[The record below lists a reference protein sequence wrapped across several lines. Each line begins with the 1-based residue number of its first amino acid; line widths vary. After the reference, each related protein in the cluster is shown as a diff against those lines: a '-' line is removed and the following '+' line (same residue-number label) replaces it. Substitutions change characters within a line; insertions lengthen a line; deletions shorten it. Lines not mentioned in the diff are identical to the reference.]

1 MSSGSATDT
10 PIAGNALRDEMEWL
24 EADGLGGFAS
34 GTATGVRTR
43 RYHALLL
50 TATTPPTGRMV
61 LVNGVEAW
69 VERGGR
75 AEFLT
80 RQRYGGEV
88 MTGGADIESFTH
100 KPWPTW
106 VYRLGD
112 GTRIEHQVFVPRGRT
127 CVVASWRVLGGED
140 GVTLCV
146 RPLLSGRDYHALHHE
161 NGAVAVGGEQDG
173 CVVRWSLY
181 PGVPYV
187 ACATT
192 GHYTPSP
199 DWYRGFSYSQER
211 DRGFEHTEDLASPGV
226 VHLDLSRGEG
236 LVVFGSGAD
245 GAAMRSGIQEKGV
258 SAVVAEWRA
267 AELSRRTGSTLDVAA
282 DAYIVQRG
290 SGTSIVA
297 GYPWFTDWGR
307 DAMISV
313 RGLCTARGRLEEA
326 AGILSAWGGVVSGGL
341 LPNRFPDA
349 PGDVVEYNSVDA
361 PLWYCVAAYELL
373 RAFRDRDGITPV
385 GLRGKL
391 TGVVHEIVTRYAT
404 GTAMGIGMDESD
416 GLLWS
421 GTPGTNLTW
430 MDARVRE
437 QPVTARIGKPVEV
450 QALWVHALCMAG
462 KSDARFKDLSR
473 VAQKSL
479 TAKFWNER
487 VGCLYDVIDL
497 DHRRGTADASIRP
510 NQVLAVG
517 GLPKSLLSPD
527 RAAAVVETIE
537 RELLTPVGLRS
548 LSPRDGAYRGR
559 YEGGPEQRDGVY
571 HQGTAWAWLMGPFAE
586 AWVRVRG
593 GTNEAKR
600 EARAKFLEPLLA
612 AGGLAGLGHVPEIA
626 DGDAPHA
633 PRGCPFQA
641 WSVAEALR
649 LDRVVL
655 APAVKATTRSAVGIG
670 RSAPAERAIDAAHAR
685 EGGAVWHGTG
695 ARR

>member
-1 MSSGSATDT
+1 M
-10 PIAGNALRDEMEWL
+10 AGDALREGMEWL

-34 GTATGVRTR
+34 GAATGVRTR

-69 VERGGR
+69 LERDGS

-80 RQRYGGEV
+80 RQRYGGGAV
-88 MTGGADIESFTH
+88 TGGADTESFTH
-100 KPWPTW
+100 TPWPTW
-106 VYRLGD
+106 VYRLRD
-112 GTRIEHQVFVPRGRT
+112 GTRIEHQLCVRRGRA
-127 CVVASWRVLGGED
+127 CVVASWRVVSGPDNIVLR
-140 GVTLCV
+140 V

-161 NGAVAVGGEQDG
+161 NGTADMRGVQDG
-173 CVVRWSLY
+173 SFVRWKLY
-181 PGVPYV
+181 SGVPAV
-187 ACATT
+187 LCATN
-192 GHYTPSP
+192 GGYAAAP

-226 VHLDLSRGEG
+226 LSLDLSRGEAFV
-236 LVVFGSGAD
+236 LFASEAD
-245 GAAMRSGIQEKGV
+245 ETVLRSEIEERGI

-267 AELSRRTGSTLDVAA
+267 AERTRRSRRPLDVAA

-290 SGTSIVA
+290 EGVSIVA

-313 RGLCTARGRLEEA
+313 RGLCTARGRLGEA
-326 AGILSAWGGVVSGGL
+326 ANILVEWAGAVSGGL

-361 PLWYCVAAYELL
+361 PLWFCIAAYELL
-373 RAFRDRDGITPV
+373 RAFRDRDGSAPV
-385 GLRGKL
+385 GLRGAL
-391 TGVVHEIVTRYAT
+391 SGAVHEIVSRYAA

-437 QPVTARIGKPVEV
+437 RPITARIGKPVEV
-450 QALWVHALCMAG
+450 QALWVHALCIAG
-462 KSDARFKDLSR
+462 KSDARFKELSR
-473 VAQKSL
+473 VAQKSFN
-479 TAKFWNER
+479 AKFWNER
-487 VGCLYDVIDL
+487 AGCLYDVIEL

-517 GLPKSLLSPD
+517 GLPKCLLSTE

-537 RELLTPVGLRS
+537 RELLTPIGLRS
-548 LSPRDGAYRGR
+548 LSRNDGAYGGR

-571 HQGTAWAWLMGPFAE
+571 HQGTAWAWLMGPFVE

-593 GTNEAKR
+593 GTSGAKD
-600 EARAKFLEPLLA
+600 EARTRFLEPLLA
-612 AGGLAGLGHVPEIA
+612 AGGNAGMGHVPEIA
-626 DGDAPHA
+626 DGDAPHT

-655 APAVKATTRSAVGIG
+655 APTVDEITDGIVNAG
-670 RSAPAERAIDAAHAR
+670 RSAQAERVGALKVW
-685 EGGAVWHGTG
+685 EGGTAWRGTG